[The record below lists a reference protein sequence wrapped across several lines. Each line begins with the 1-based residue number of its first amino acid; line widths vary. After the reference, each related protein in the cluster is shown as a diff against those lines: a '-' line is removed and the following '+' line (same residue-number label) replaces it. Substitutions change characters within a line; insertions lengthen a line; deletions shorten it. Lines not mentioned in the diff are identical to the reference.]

1 MSFRWIEDTAHST
14 EMALH
19 YPYNGSIVTGPF
31 IIPAHHQDYVDL
43 GCYCSN
49 YVTIQLRGRSRY
61 GTQYNRD
68 GNFIV

>member
-1 MSFRWIEDTAHST
+1 M
-14 EMALH
+14 
-19 YPYNGSIVTGPF
+19 
-31 IIPAHHQDYVDL
+31 IPAHSQEYADM

-68 GNFIV
+68 GNFIL